1 MCDYSR
7 DDYKIDTYD
16 PYEYDE
22 YAGYDDKYYG
32 DAYDTPITLDN
43 YDELMKLAKHEKTDD
58 KLRDIL
64 YGLIKYGKIIKKKEI
79 GFIFDYTI
87 EPRQKW
93 LDIAKEFNSNKR
105 EFTSQAIFTKQG
117 STDNILCVYGLKD
130 FGVNGIK
137 NLGWLSTYNL
147 NSGDSTATILT
158 NPTNTTPRG
167 GGVSTTT
174 STNMGSGGYS
184 SGGMSSG
191 GGGTSSG
198 GGGGY

>member
-16 PYEYDE
+16 PDEYAEYDE

-43 YDELMKLAKHEKTDD
+43 YGELMKLAKHEKTDD

-64 YGLIKYGKIIKKKEI
+64 YGLIKYVNIIKKKEI

-93 LDIAKEFNSNKR
+93 LDIVKEFNSTIVGR
-105 EFTSQAIFTKQG
+105 DYRILIDEEAIVCYVIN
-117 STDNILCVYGLKD
+117 DDLLK
-130 FGVNGIK
+130 
-137 NLGWLSTYNL
+137 
-147 NSGDSTATILT
+147 
-158 NPTNTTPRG
+158 
-167 GGVSTTT
+167 
-174 STNMGSGGYS
+174 
-184 SGGMSSG
+184 
-191 GGGTSSG
+191 
-198 GGGGY
+198 

>member
-1 MCDYSR
+1 M
-7 DDYKIDTYD
+7 DYKIDTYD
-16 PYEYDE
+16 PDEYA

-93 LDIAKEFNSNKR
+93 LDIVKEFNSIIVGSDYR
-105 EFTSQAIFTKQG
+105 ILIDEEAIICYVIN
-117 STDNILCVYGLKD
+117 DDLLK
-130 FGVNGIK
+130 
-137 NLGWLSTYNL
+137 
-147 NSGDSTATILT
+147 
-158 NPTNTTPRG
+158 
-167 GGVSTTT
+167 
-174 STNMGSGGYS
+174 
-184 SGGMSSG
+184 
-191 GGGTSSG
+191 
-198 GGGGY
+198 

>member
-7 DDYKIDTYD
+7 DEYMDDKDFYKYD
-16 PYEYDE
+16 PDEYDEYDE
-22 YAGYDDKYYG
+22 YAEYDDKYYG

-93 LDIAKEFNSNKR
+93 LDIVKEFNSTIVGR
-105 EFTSQAIFTKQG
+105 DYRILIDEEAIVCYVIN
-117 STDNILCVYGLKD
+117 DDLLK
-130 FGVNGIK
+130 
-137 NLGWLSTYNL
+137 
-147 NSGDSTATILT
+147 
-158 NPTNTTPRG
+158 
-167 GGVSTTT
+167 
-174 STNMGSGGYS
+174 
-184 SGGMSSG
+184 
-191 GGGTSSG
+191 
-198 GGGGY
+198 

>member
-16 PYEYDE
+16 PYEYAG

-87 EPRQKW
+87 EPRKKW
-93 LDIAKEFNSNKR
+93 LDIVKEFNSTIVGR
-105 EFTSQAIFTKQG
+105 DYRILIDEEAIVCYVIN
-117 STDNILCVYGLKD
+117 DDL
-130 FGVNGIK
+130 IK
-137 NLGWLSTYNL
+137 
-147 NSGDSTATILT
+147 
-158 NPTNTTPRG
+158 
-167 GGVSTTT
+167 
-174 STNMGSGGYS
+174 
-184 SGGMSSG
+184 
-191 GGGTSSG
+191 
-198 GGGGY
+198 